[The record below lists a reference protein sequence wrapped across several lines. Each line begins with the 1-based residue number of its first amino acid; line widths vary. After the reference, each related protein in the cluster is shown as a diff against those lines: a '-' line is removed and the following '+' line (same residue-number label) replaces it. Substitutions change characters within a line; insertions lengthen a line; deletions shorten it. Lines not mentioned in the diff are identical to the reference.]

1 MATMVH
7 DRFQVTRHG
16 SGFQCSFPR
25 LQDAMRFCQEH
36 IYRTE
41 LTIFDAMA
49 HHGKPEM
56 WDGKGIIISFRPS
69 KPPNS

>member
-16 SGFQCSFPR
+16 SGFMCSFTR
-25 LQDAMRFCQEH
+25 LSDAVRFCQEH
-36 IYRTE
+36 KYRTE

-49 HHGKPEM
+49 HFGKPEL
-56 WDGKGIIISFRPS
+56 WDWNGIVTRLRI
-69 KPPNS
+69 K